1 MVFYRDKD
9 LHLYVI
15 VDAVEAIEL
24 YQFSFIPSLAI
35 PHNTKSNKSIIFLK
49 VFASISTQDYQSNL
63 PTTGMVGRLDYQVS
77 VVGFQ
82 MSSRSCTGQPRRT
95 SRMQSQHH
103 SLIKLEVQYES
114 LDSNSPWPHGLAS
127 SSIFRHSLP

>member
-24 YQFSFIPSLAI
+24 HQFSFVPSLAI

-49 VFASISTQDYQSNL
+49 VFASMSTQDYQSNL
-63 PTTGMVGRLDYQVS
+63 PTTGHGWTVRLSGKCGRLPDVLTVLY
-77 VVGFQ
+77 
-82 MSSRSCTGQPRRT
+82 RT
-95 SRMQSQHH
+95 TSPY
-103 SLIKLEVQYES
+103 IK
-114 LDSNSPWPHGLAS
+114 NAIPAP
-127 SSIFRHSLP
+127 